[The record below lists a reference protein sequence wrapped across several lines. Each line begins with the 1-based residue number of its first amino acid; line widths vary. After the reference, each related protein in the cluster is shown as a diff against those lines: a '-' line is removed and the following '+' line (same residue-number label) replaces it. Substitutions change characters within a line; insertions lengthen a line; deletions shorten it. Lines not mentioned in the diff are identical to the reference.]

1 MQGSNNYNTLSL
13 YAMEKELMKARK
25 RRDELINSF
34 DEMVEEL
41 AQYTSYEEALTI
53 ALENLNKEDIKS

>member
-53 ALENLNKEDIKS
+53 ALENISKEDIIS

>member
-13 YAMEKELMKARK
+13 YAMEKELAKARK

-34 DEMVEEL
+34 DDMVEEL

-53 ALENLNKEDIKS
+53 ALENLSKEDIIS

>member
-25 RRDELINSF
+25 RREELINNF
-34 DEMVEEL
+34 DNMVEEL

-53 ALENLNKEDIKS
+53 ALENINKEDILS

>member
-13 YAMEKELMKARK
+13 YAMEKELAKARK

-34 DEMVEEL
+34 DDMVEDL

-53 ALENLNKEDIKS
+53 ALENLSKEDIIS